1 MIVILGNGGH
11 SRVLM
16 EALNAQLRILRYKPH
31 EVSSVEFHSDF
42 DNIEK
47 KYPRDS
53 FKLVNGVGSMGA
65 RKTVYNYIRTKTYE
79 NPKIIHPSAVVSR
92 DEGRIFGD
100 GLQVMAGALIQP
112 GCKIGHNVLI
122 NTGAQI
128 DHDCIIGDHCHIAP
142 GAILCGGVTVG
153 EGAFIGAGAVIPEG
167 RKIPDN
173 AFVPAGTVFK

>member
-11 SRVLM
+11 ARVCMDILKYRFPT
-16 EALNAQLRILRYKPH
+16 EKIESCQFDPAESFSSESGLRY
-31 EVSSVEFHSDF
+31 V
-42 DNIEK
+42 I
-47 KYPRDS
+47 
-53 FKLVNGVGSMGA
+53 GVGDIWLRRRLYDEIMGG
-65 RKTVYNYIRTKTYE
+65 VIE
-79 NPKIIHPSAVVSR
+79 VIHQTAILPFNRYSDYTQGAQ
-92 DEGRIFGD
+92 I
-100 GLQVMAGALIQP
+100 MAGVVIQP
-112 GCKIGHNVLI
+112 YVLLGHNVLI